1 MKIYYRKVHK
11 VNIAVLASGSG
22 TNLQT
27 LIEQL
32 HEDKATDINISVVI
46 SDRKQAYALTRAKN
60 AGIPTQIVR
69 TKDYVSRDEFDA
81 EISRQIDNYSAE
93 LIVLA
98 GFMKLFQPP
107 FVRKYHNR
115 IINIHPS
122 LLPAFPGATAVADS
136 LAKGVKVTGVT
147 VHYVDE
153 GVDTG
158 PIIAQTSI
166 PVYDTDDEESLHKR
180 IQIEEHKLFPQVIRS
195 HAQGNLKVVGRKV
208 ISVSSES

>member
-1 MKIYYRKVHK
+1 M
-11 VNIAVLASGSG
+11 LASGSG
-22 TNLQT
+22 TNLQV

-46 SDRKQAYALTRAKN
+46 SDRKQAYALIRAKQ
-60 AGIPTQIVR
+60 AGIPTQIVSVKNYNNR
-69 TKDYVSRDEFDA
+69 IEFDA
-81 EISRQIDNYSAE
+81 EIARHIECYSAE

-122 LLPAFPGATAVADS
+122 LLPAFPGATAVADT

-180 IQIEEHKLFPQVIRS
+180 IQIEEHKLYPKVIKWY
-195 HAQGNLKVVGRKV
+195 AQGKIKVEERKV
-208 ISVSSES
+208 ITDSSETL

>member
-1 MKIYYRKVHK
+1 

-32 HEDKATDINISVVI
+32 HEDNTSDINIVVVI
-46 SDRKQAYALTRAKN
+46 SDRKKAYALTRAEQ
-60 AGIPTQIVR
+60 AGIPTQIVSAKNHINR
-69 TKDYVSRDEFDA
+69 VEFDA
-81 EISRQIDNYSAE
+81 EIARHIENYSAE
-93 LIVLA
+93 LIILA
-98 GFMKLFQPP
+98 GYMKLFQPP

-122 LLPAFPGATAVADS
+122 LLPAFPGANAVADT
-136 LAKGVKVTGVT
+136 LEYGVKVTGVT

-153 GVDTG
+153 GIDTG

-180 IQIEEHKLFPQVIRS
+180 VQIEEHKLFPQVIKW
-195 HAQGNLKVVGRKV
+195 HAQGNVIVEDRKV
-208 ISVSSES
+208 ILVS